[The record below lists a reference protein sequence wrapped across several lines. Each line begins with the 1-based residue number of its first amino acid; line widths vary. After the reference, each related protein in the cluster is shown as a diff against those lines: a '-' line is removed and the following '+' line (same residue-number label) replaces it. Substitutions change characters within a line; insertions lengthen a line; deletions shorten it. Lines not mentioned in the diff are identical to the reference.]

1 MSTTSTAKRAARSE
15 IASVRN
21 MYFVDCG
28 MRLAQGKPQIAFEE
42 FTSALRATGLKIQC
56 GRLPGD
62 TDPRLQLI
70 IRRKRKQSPRR
81 PTQSR
86 A

>member
-1 MSTTSTAKRAARSE
+1 MAKRVARYE
-15 IASVRN
+15 VTSVRN

-28 MRLAQGKPQIAFEE
+28 IRVAQGKQQIPFEQ
-42 FTSALRATGLKIQC
+42 FTALLRETGVKIEC

-70 IRRKRKQSPRR
+70 VRRKKKRDPL
-81 PTQSR
+81 PTD